1 MASRYKS
8 QAERR
13 SSRRSMKAF
22 WTSALAVV
30 ASAAAVFGVAAPL
43 YAQNDGAAK
52 IRVVKPFIGYEETY
66 QWSDVPEIIAEGAR
80 SEEGESAL
88 DYAWASDLFFNKQIW
103 QLQFAYKSVRTIDV
117 NYPTADGTL
126 QSRRIWY
133 MVYSVT
139 NTGRELKLVQDSSVP
154 SNVTRTIVDQ
164 DRNEQTYDHPANN
177 LPGVYKSEEVLYAAG
192 NEEGA
197 IEFVPRFVFAT
208 ASIQERLV
216 YERGADDLFYGHT
229 RGKEQGLYYD
239 SFEPIAF
246 ARIAQ
251 EEGRRNQT
259 FLDSTRISNRKILP
273 GDTVWGIAIWTDVD
287 PRIDKFSVYVSG
299 LSNALRWEVV
309 DEPDAEQVGVGRDVM
324 RKILKINFYS
334 PGDEAHSGKRIYNK
348 LPGELDYDWIWL

>member
-117 NYPTADGTL
+117 NYPTADGKL

-154 SNVTRTIVDQ
+154 SNVTRTIVLINKGRVLAHGDVHEVRALIDAHPHSVTVRCGQ
-164 DRNEQTYDHPANN
+164 PRKLATALVATPHVVNVEFDENGGAVTVHTRDANTFYD
-177 LPGVYKSEEVLYAAG
+177 EVNVLLAD
-192 NEEGA
+192 
-197 IEFVPRFVFAT
+197 PVFAVESVHSPDDNLQ
-208 ASIQERLV
+208 AVFEYLV
-216 YERGADDLFYGHT
+216 R
-229 RGKEQGLYYD
+229 
-239 SFEPIAF
+239 
-246 ARIAQ
+246 
-251 EEGRRNQT
+251 
-259 FLDSTRISNRKILP
+259 
-273 GDTVWGIAIWTDVD
+273 
-287 PRIDKFSVYVSG
+287 
-299 LSNALRWEVV
+299 
-309 DEPDAEQVGVGRDVM
+309 
-324 RKILKINFYS
+324 
-334 PGDEAHSGKRIYNK
+334 
-348 LPGELDYDWIWL
+348 